1 MQEYYNQNY
10 TRQQIS
16 VILQSIHD
24 CVRNKRYLISQNEN
38 RKENIE
44 FIIEYNLTSSKQKEI
59 LLAVALE
66 DFCYQLQNIKK
77 GFEHET
83 LYVFCRQFKLYNMD
97 DELKLLDIY
106 VKFIILNYIKGK
118 QCTAISFHPSNKP
131 ITYLFR

>member
-66 DFCYQLQNIKK
+66 DFCY
-77 GFEHET
+77 
-83 LYVFCRQFKLYNMD
+83 
-97 DELKLLDIY
+97 
-106 VKFIILNYIKGK
+106 
-118 QCTAISFHPSNKP
+118 
-131 ITYLFR
+131 